1 MATGVVPSE
10 ASPLGWSADGCLPQG
25 VFTWSFLCAISY
37 V

>member
-10 ASPLGWSADGCLPQG
+10 ASPLGWSADGCLPAVYSHG
-25 VFTWSFLCAISY
+25 LSSVHSY